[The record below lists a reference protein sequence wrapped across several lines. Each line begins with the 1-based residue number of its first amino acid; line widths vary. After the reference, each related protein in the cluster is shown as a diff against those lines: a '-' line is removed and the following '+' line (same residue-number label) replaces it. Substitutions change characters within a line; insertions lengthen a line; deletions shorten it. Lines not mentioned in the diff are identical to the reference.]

1 MGIEARRQL
10 RTPGINYSGFM
21 VDSDGERYSGFRRI
35 RKLDDAAINRIAAGE
50 VVERPASVVKEL
62 VENSVDAGADRI
74 TISYANGGKALIRV
88 VDNGCGIAA
97 EDLPLA
103 VSRHATSKSDGSD
116 LLDITTFG
124 FRGEALPSM
133 GAAGRL
139 TVTSR
144 QERAPSAFSI
154 AVDGGEISEVRPAAL
169 GSGTVV
175 ELTDLFRSTPARLKF
190 LRTDRAES
198 RAIADAV
205 RVLALAEPQRR
216 FELVEAHEDGRQRS
230 VYKFEAGS
238 GTNPDALLQR
248 LDLIIGREFS
258 QNAIEIDAERENIR
272 LTGYCALPTF
282 NRGSPAHQ
290 YAFVNGRP
298 VKDRLYFGALKAAYS
313 DFIPTGRYP
322 LAALFVECPST
333 EVDVNVHPAKTEV
346 RFREPGLVRGLIV
359 GAIKAALAREGH
371 KSSSTLST
379 AMLGASKPAS
389 LTSRQVTQSG
399 FRPVIRTHTPGQAG
413 APLEN
418 SPGNTPAPWT
428 STIHTVSGELTAHEE
443 DQFDHPLG
451 IAKAQVHNNY
461 IIAQNGD
468 GIAIIDQHAA
478 HERLVYEELKAKYK
492 ARKVES
498 QLMLAP
504 IVIDL
509 PTDERSRILELA
521 DQLKDLGLSIEP
533 FGPSGIAITAVPA
546 ILGGAVDG
554 SKLVHDILDDA
565 EETGEA
571 RAIEDRVN
579 TLLSRMSCHGSVRS
593 GRQLTVAEMNS
604 LLRQM
609 ERTPGSG
616 QCNHGRPTHVTLSI
630 VDIER
635 LFGRT

>member
-1 MGIEARRQL
+1 
-10 RTPGINYSGFM
+10 M
-21 VDSDGERYSGFRRI
+21 VDSGGERSSGFRRI

-74 TISYANGGKALIRV
+74 TISYTNGGKTLIRV

-139 TVTSR
+139 AVTSR
-144 QERAPSAFSI
+144 QERAPTAFSI
-154 AVDGGEISEVRPAAL
+154 TVDGGQISEVRPAAL

-190 LRTDRAES
+190 LRSDRAES
-198 RAIADAV
+198 RAIADVV
-205 RVLALAEPQRR
+205 RVLALAGPQRR
-216 FELVEAHEDGRQRS
+216 FELVEASEDGRQRS
-230 VYKFEAGS
+230 VHKFEAGS
-238 GTNPDALLQR
+238 GTGPDALLQR
-248 LDLIIGREFS
+248 LDLVIGREFS
-258 QNAIEIDAERENIR
+258 QNAIEIDAEREGIR

-313 DFIPTGRYP
+313 DFIPTGRFP

-359 GAIKAALAREGH
+359 GAVKAALAREGH

-379 AMLGASKPAS
+379 AMLGASKPAY
-389 LTSRQVTQSG
+389 LTSGQVTQSG
-399 FRPVIRTHTPGQAG
+399 FRPVLR
-413 APLEN
+413 
-418 SPGNTPAPWT
+418 T
-428 STIHTVSGELTAHEE
+428 STIERPSPATEDPAVHTPTRNGTFRQSADRSDSHEE
-443 DQFDHPLG
+443 DQFDQPLG
-451 IAKAQVHNNY
+451 MAKAQVHDNY
-461 IIAQNGD
+461 IIAQNGE
-468 GIAIIDQHAA
+468 GIVIIDQHAA
-478 HERLVYEELKAKYK
+478 HERLVYEELKTQYK

-509 PTDERSRILELA
+509 PTDERMRILELA
-521 DQLKDLGLSIEP
+521 DQLQDLGLSIEP
-533 FGPSGIAITAVPA
+533 FGA
-546 ILGGAVDG
+546 
-554 SKLVHDILDDA
+554 
-565 EETGEA
+565 
-571 RAIEDRVN
+571 
-579 TLLSRMSCHGSVRS
+579 
-593 GRQLTVAEMNS
+593 
-604 LLRQM
+604 
-609 ERTPGSG
+609 
-616 QCNHGRPTHVTLSI
+616 
-630 VDIER
+630 
-635 LFGRT
+635 